1 MELNDAPRFETI
13 VFCLDTR
20 RFLSGSLLSWLH
32 YRVCRILAEYEPR
45 FCCPR
50 RDNAMTRYRGSL
62 PVMGGSRA
70 SKIILSALLM
80 IFFHFT
86 SSAHS
91 TTADGFTSVLF
102 PLPSYIN
109 QREHRRTCD
118 VAWTA
123 GRTHCLL
130 PTIAIIRGG
139 GEGGGKLQASGLV
152 DGLWKQHPYL
162 AAAIVCAIK
171 AAAADLVAQR
181 RPQQPRGPSQS
192 GSGKSSDQ
200 ATAPIDAKRTLSFV
214 LYGALYQGMVQ
225 EFIYNNLY
233 SRMFG
238 DRPTLAV
245 IAAKVGF
252 DAIFHNALICVP
264 MAYIVKAI
272 VFRYS
277 LMEGLRRYRDDVL
290 HHGLLIK
297 YYCIWIP
304 VNFCVYAFIPKHF
317 RITTMAFV
325 SFFWMTILST
335 IASRTR

>member
-1 MELNDAPRFETI
+1 M
-13 VFCLDTR
+13 TR
-20 RFLSGSLLSWLH
+20 R
-32 YRVCRILAEYEPR
+32 
-45 FCCPR
+45 
-50 RDNAMTRYRGSL
+50 RGSL
-62 PVMGGSRA
+62 PRMGDRA
-70 SKIILSALLM
+70 IKIILAALLM
-80 IFFHFT
+80 IFHFK

-91 TTADGFTSVLF
+91 TTADGFTSVHL
-102 PLPSYIN
+102 PLPSFVN
-109 QREHRRTCD
+109 QRESRRTCD

-123 GRTHCLL
+123 GRAHCLS

-139 GEGGGKLQASGLV
+139 GGGEGGKLQASGLV

-181 RPQQPRGPSQS
+181 RPQQQGPSQS
-192 GSGKSSDQ
+192 GGKSNDK
-200 ATAPIDAKRTLSFV
+200 AVVPIDAKRTLSFV

-238 DRPTLAV
+238 DSPTWAV

-252 DAIFHNALICVP
+252 DAVFHNALICVP

-277 LMEGLRRYRDDVL
+277 LTEGLRRYRDDVL

-325 SFFWMTILST
+325 SFFWMTILSS